1 MSDHPSVAAAA
12 FRFLDLPAE
21 LRLMVYEY
29 LPNTIAHKHVNF
41 QYEGKPQTVTLV
53 YVWHLNNILSTC
65 RIVQAEATSIVCRT
79 SAQGTQERQVVGKAN
94 MTFLKPQL
102 IAYSGSLAALAAPDD
117 LLAFTIQNRDLR
129 YHRLEEAITLRK
141 MRNEVPYALE
151 KSMFD
156 WIRQAIPLLQKKRLG
171 KHIDIVVF
179 ESIDTRN
186 KLRRDKSE
194 ACKEMIQVD
203 GTAFQNNAGELSGPH
218 QFFRMR
224 KLHIDRPGNSDS
236 GVGLRCSH
244 TTCLKDS
251 YSILN
256 WSLSLS
262 EWRQRWREQD

>member
-1 MSDHPSVAAAA
+1 MSYRPS
-12 FRFLDLPAE
+12 RS
-21 LRLMVYEY
+21 
-29 LPNTIAHKHVNF
+29 
-41 QYEGKPQTVTLV
+41 
-53 YVWHLNNILSTC
+53 NIDRSSNLSTGYP
-65 RIVQAEATSIVCRT
+65 RAPSGRKSQHDISQA
-79 SAQGTQERQVVGKAN
+79 
-94 MTFLKPQL
+94 QL
-102 IAYSGSLAALAAPDD
+102 IAYSESLAALAAPDG
-117 LLAFTIQNRDLR
+117 LLAFTTQNRDLR
-129 YHRLEEAITLRK
+129 YRRLEEAITLRK
-141 MRNEVPYALE
+141 TRDEVPYALE
-151 KSMFD
+151 EGMFD

-186 KLRRDKSE
+186 KLRQDKSE

-203 GTAFQNNAGELSGPH
+203 ETAFQNNAGELSGPH

-256 WSLSLS
+256 LSLSLS
-262 EWRQRWREQD
+262 EWQQRWREQN